1 MASTS
6 SEVQLPALDNT
17 FGAMLIGCILSTALW
32 GAGSMQMY
40 WYYSNY
46 PRDHQFLKALVA
58 LVWSFDTVQQ
68 AMIGHIMYYYLNYYQ
83 PLSLDYYV
91 WSLNVQTEFEA
102 LTSLGVQALF
112 IYRIGRLSKWNIWY
126 TGVTTV
132 LALGKFGLAT
142 GKHTPTFVAEG
153 FKYDSITLAKAELH
167 RESEAINGLSA
178 ATDVAIAAVFTWL
191 LSRSKTSFI
200 RTNTLINKLISY
212 TINTS
217 ALTSLC
223 SVITLILAVSMPHN
237 FVYGAVYFLVAKLY
251 VNSLLATLNSR
262 TPQVSAYQ
270 TEIDLKAM
278 KFANNTTTDAS
289 TSYTASGFKGAKPGL
304 RIQVTESAISSA
316 GETTTFD
323 IRHKEEEVSP
333 RIFTS
338 YALSEINSSRAMEKS
353 TPSGKSVT
361 EVVKFEDTSRNSQTA
376 SIDKLFYL
384 IVSAIYVALIIR
396 PAEWLQ
402 LRIRWEGIHNRFNR
416 DSEHSAGLA

>member
-6 SEVQLPALDNT
+6 PQVQLPALDNT

-46 PRDHQFLKALVA
+46 PRDHPFLKALVA
-58 LVWSFDTVQQ
+58 LVWTFDTVQQ
-68 AMIGHIMYYYLNYYQ
+68 AMIGHILYYFLVKNYFQ
-83 PLSLDYYV
+83 PLRLDYYV
-91 WSLNVQTEFEA
+91 WTLNVQTEFEA

-126 TGVTTV
+126 TGVTHWGSSV
-132 LALGKFGLAT
+132 SQLASI
-142 GKHTPTFVAEG
+142 PTFVAEG
-153 FKYDSITLAKAELH
+153 FKYDSIVLAKAELH
-167 RESEAINGLSA
+167 RVSEAINGLSA
-178 ATDVAIAAVFTWL
+178 AADVVIAAVFTWL

-237 FVYGAVYFLVAKLY
+237 FVYGSVYFLIAKLY

-262 TPQVSAYQ
+262 TPHVSAYQ

-278 KFANNTTTDAS
+278 TFSNNTTTDAS
-289 TSYTASGFKGAKPGL
+289 TSYTPSGFKGAKPGL
-304 RIQVTESAISSA
+304 RIQVTESAVSSA

-323 IRHKEEEVSP
+323 IRHKEDEVSP
-333 RIFTS
+333 GIF
-338 YALSEINSSRAMEKS
+338 I
-353 TPSGKSVT
+353 
-361 EVVKFEDTSRNSQTA
+361 
-376 SIDKLFYL
+376 
-384 IVSAIYVALIIR
+384 
-396 PAEWLQ
+396 
-402 LRIRWEGIHNRFNR
+402 
-416 DSEHSAGLA
+416 